1 VEKLLTAD
9 EVAEY
14 LRLNRE
20 TVIRKA
26 RKGEIPAIKMGY
38 RSYRFYKDQI
48 DDWLKGKAAVETKE
62 IKLTK
67 PKKMKGL
74 NLPTYNMGVIKG
86 SLSRRE
92 IYKDL

>member
-1 VEKLLTAD
+1 MDKLLTVN

-20 TVIRKA
+20 TVLRKA
-26 RKGEIPAIKMGY
+26 RKGQIPAIKMGY
-38 RSYRFYKDQI
+38 RTYRFYKDQI
-48 DDWLKGKAAVETKE
+48 DDWLRREAVSEGRAASRTEV
-62 IKLTK
+62 LD
-67 PKKMKGL
+67 
-74 NLPTYNMGVIKG
+74 LPSYDLGVIKG

>member
-1 VEKLLTAD
+1 MDKLLTAS

-20 TVIRKA
+20 TVLRKA

-38 RSYRFYKDQI
+38 RSYRFYKEQI
-48 DDWLKGKAAVETKE
+48 DQWLRGEAISEGSAVS
-62 IKLTK
+62 
-67 PKKMKGL
+67 KKTGTID
-74 NLPTYNMGVIKG
+74 LPSYDLGVIKG

>member
-1 VEKLLTAD
+1 MDKLLTVD

-20 TVIRKA
+20 TVLRKA
-26 RKGEIPAIKMGY
+26 RKGEIPAIKIGY
-38 RSYRFYKDQI
+38 RSYRFYKEQI
-48 DDWLKGKAAVETKE
+48 DEWLKAKTETSGKETNAKQAE
-62 IKLTK
+62 AIS
-67 PKKMKGL
+67 
-74 NLPTYNMGVIKG
+74 LPTYNMGVIKG

>member
-1 VEKLLTAD
+1 MDKLLTVK

-20 TVIRKA
+20 TVLRKA

-38 RSYRFYKDQI
+38 RSYRFYKEQI
-48 DDWLKGKAAVETKE
+48 DSWLRREAVSESQTSNNKTGT
-62 IKLTK
+62 LDL
-67 PKKMKGL
+67 PCY
-74 NLPTYNMGVIKG
+74 NLGVIKG

-92 IYKDL
+92 IYQGL

>member
-1 VEKLLTAD
+1 MDKLLTVK

-20 TVIRKA
+20 TVLRKT

-38 RSYRFYKDQI
+38 RSYRFYKEQI
-48 DDWLKGKAAVETKE
+48 DAWLSREAVSKGQAAPNNKTGT
-62 IKLTK
+62 LD
-67 PKKMKGL
+67 
-74 NLPTYNMGVIKG
+74 LPCYDLGVIKG

-92 IYKDL
+92 IYQDL

>member
-1 VEKLLTAD
+1 MDKLLTVN

-20 TVIRKA
+20 TVLRKA
-26 RKGEIPAIKMGY
+26 RKGEIPAIKIGY
-38 RSYRFYKDQI
+38 RSYRFYRHQI
-48 DDWLKGKAAVETKE
+48 DDWLRREVVSEGQAASRRTGV
-62 IKLTK
+62 LD
-67 PKKMKGL
+67 
-74 NLPTYNMGVIKG
+74 LPSYDLGVIKG